1 MEQAVRKERE
11 VEQARDFIKTRKVGR
26 VATITID
33 HPPTNS
39 ISTGIL
45 QDLAELVSEYEADE
59 GVRAILLDTGNGKPP
74 FAADATDLLAN
85 PSWEKQFQLIQAGGR
100 ALTAIEFSSK
110 PVVMAIYDGICLGG
124 ALELALACHI
134 RVAGKGTMFSVPEA
148 LAGAAPGWGN
158 SQRIVQYFGRGKA
171 IELALTGN
179 PITATE
185 AHALGAVNDVVA
197 GSEVLSKAQEIANGI
212 ASMRTRSIKCIMGAM
227 HVPYRIGLAEGK
239 ATEHENY
246 MEMYDPKTFVAA
258 VTALFEQK
266 TIEFTD

>member
-1 MEQAVRKERE
+1 
-11 VEQARDFIKTRKVGR
+11 
-26 VATITID
+26 
-33 HPPTNS
+33 
-39 ISTGIL
+39 
-45 QDLAELVSEYEADE
+45 
-59 GVRAILLDTGNGKPP
+59 
-74 FAADATDLLAN
+74 
-85 PSWEKQFQLIQAGGR
+85 
-100 ALTAIEFSSK
+100 
-110 PVVMAIYDGICLGG
+110 MAIYDGVCMGG

-134 RVAGKGTMFSVPEA
+134 RVAGKGTVFSVPEA

-158 SQRIVQYFGRGKA
+158 SQRLVHYFGRGKA

-197 GSEVLSKAQEIANGI
+197 GAEVLSKAQEIASGI
-212 ASMRTRSIKCIMGAM
+212 ARVRTKSIKCIMGAM